1 MGVILAMLAVP
12 GLGLLLALG
21 QQSWYRWQLARGRV
35 TEDDVPFFGI
45 LLLRGMMITLVLGMG
60 LAVLARLG

>member
-12 GLGLLLALG
+12 GLGLLLAMA

-35 TEDDVPFFGI
+35 VEDDVPFFGI
-45 LLLRGMMITLVLGMG
+45 LLLRGMMITLVLGMA
-60 LAVLARLG
+60 LAVLARLA